1 MTVPMHEHFA
11 DLRVEPGTSDVPA
24 DDDRFGLVNVL
35 AFGGAPDRHPH
46 VPEEIGR
53 VAGVSLSESTGAD
66 DALPFWHT
74 NLLGDVYLLLLH
86 GEVRVEFKEFEGDA
100 HLGSYVGRSGDLMK
114 MPKDV
119 PHRTF
124 SGNGRRRISLQL
136 APTDPHW
143 ESLDWV
149 NDVPASEQLELDGL
163 RIQPGPALTR
173 VTLDGVQLQTDSSF
187 LKRGA
192 RAIVAY
198 GVYFGHN
205 EFEKGFVISDVPGE
219 EEHGVLVKVAG
230 RVLPCSR
237 EETVSL
243 LKGVI
248 TRLEE
253 AGV

>member
-1 MTVPMHEHFA
+1 MRVPMHDHFA
-11 DLRVEPGTSDVPA
+11 HLEVEPGTSDLPA

-46 VPEEIGR
+46 IPEEIGK

-74 NLLGDVYLLLLH
+74 HLLGDVYLLLLY
-86 GEVRVEFKEFEGDA
+86 GAVRVEFKEFEGDA

-124 SGNGRRRISLQL
+124 SGDGRRRISLQL

-143 ESLDWV
+143 ESLEWV
-149 NDVPASEQLELDGL
+149 NDVPASEHLELDGL
-163 RIQPGPALTR
+163 RIEAGPRLTR
-173 VTLDGVQLQTDSSF
+173 VSLDGATVETDSSF

-198 GVYFGHN
+198 GVYLGHN
-205 EFEKGFVISDVPGE
+205 EFEGGLIISDAPGE
-219 EEHGVLVKVAG
+219 KEDFVLLKVAAGVLK
-230 RVLPCSR
+230 CSR
-237 EETVSL
+237 AETVSL
-243 LKGVI
+243 LKGI
-248 TRLEE
+248 IARLEE